1 MVANAGKCH
10 LLTSSNLPVDIGIT
24 NTKISNVERVKL
36 LGVNF
41 EGRLN
46 FDYQVNTLLK
56 KANKKYHALTR
67 VCNYM
72 GARKRHVLKNAF
84 ITSQFSNCLLV
95 WVFHSRT
102 LNNQINKIH
111 EKLLRLAY
119 KNETFSSF
127 DDLLKRDKSVSIHQK
142 NLQILATEICKTE
155 NDLGRKIM
163 KDTFHFI
170 QKPYNLRNDPELRRR
185 RNRTVYLGT
194 EIISSLAPKIW
205 ELLPSDIRSANS
217 LEIFKEKIKFW
228 TRDKCPCRL
237 CKTCIDNV
245 GFKTYIGKLF

>member
-1 MVANAGKCH
+1 MFFETPENIDFARYADDNIPYTYSSKIEHVLTNLYSASEKLFSWSSANHLVANAGKCH
-10 LLTSSNLPVDIGIT
+10 LLTNSNLPVDIGIT

-46 FDYQVNTLLK
+46 FDYHVNTLLK
-56 KANKKYHALTR
+56 KANKKYHALAR

-72 GARKRHVLKNAF
+72 DVRKRRVLKNAF
-84 ITSQFSNCLLV
+84 ITSQFSYCLLV

-111 EKLLRLAY
+111 EKLLRLVY

-142 NLQILATEICKTE
+142 NLQILAT
-155 NDLGRKIM
+155 DLQDRK
-163 KDTFHFI
+163 
-170 QKPYNLRNDPELRRR
+170 
-185 RNRTVYLGT
+185 
-194 EIISSLAPKIW
+194 
-205 ELLPSDIRSANS
+205 
-217 LEIFKEKIKFW
+217 
-228 TRDKCPCRL
+228 
-237 CKTCIDNV
+237 
-245 GFKTYIGKLF
+245 